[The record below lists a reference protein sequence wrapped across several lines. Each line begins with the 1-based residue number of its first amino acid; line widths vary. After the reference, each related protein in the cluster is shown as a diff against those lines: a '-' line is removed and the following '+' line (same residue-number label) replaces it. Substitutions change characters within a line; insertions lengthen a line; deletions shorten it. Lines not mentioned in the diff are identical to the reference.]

1 MTLDTC
7 KTCVLDSTS
16 THFKLSEDGECNY
29 CKAFRIRAQ
38 NSIWRP
44 LELRTRLFEAKV
56 KEIKSDGENKKYDCI
71 IGLSGGVDSTYIA
84 YLVQKHN
91 LRALAVHFDNGWN
104 SELAVKNIE
113 NIISKTKFDLYT
125 YVVNWE
131 EFKDLQRAYLKAGV
145 VDIEVLSDHMIV
157 ASLYKLANKHNVKYI
172 IGGTNTATEG
182 IMPHDWVYNKSDL
195 TNILDI
201 HSKFGLKKLKTY
213 PKNGFYQRL
222 YYKEIKSIEFVELLD
237 LVDYNKSEVKTFIGD
252 YFDWK
257 DYGGKHYESIWT
269 KFYQGY
275 ILPKKFNIDKRKAHL
290 SNLILTGEIKKE
302 EALEELKKSPIPIV
316 EEKEL
321 IEYVCRKLDL
331 SIDEFNRVISEKPVS
346 HTYYKTEYD
355 VKFYRWFLKV
365 VNFFLWRVSKKLIKV

>member
-1 MTLDTC
+1 MSILSC

-16 THFKLSEDGECNY
+16 SHFRLTEDGECNY
-29 CKAFRIRAQ
+29 CKAFRIKAE

-44 LELRTRLFEAKV
+44 LELRTSLFDEKIEKIK
-56 KEIKSDGENKKYDCI
+56 KEGENRKYDCI

-84 YLVQKHN
+84 YLVKKHN

-145 VDIEVLSDHMIV
+145 IDIEVLSDHMIV
-157 ASLYKLANKHNVKYI
+157 ASLYKLANKYNVKYI
-172 IGGTNTATEG
+172 VGGTNTATEG
-182 IMPHDWVYNKSDL
+182 IMPHDWIYNKSDL

-201 HSKFGLKKLKTY
+201 HSKFGQIKLKTY

-222 YYKEIKSIEFVELLD
+222 YYKEIKAIEFVELLD
-237 LVDYNKSEVKTFIGD
+237 LIDYNKSQVKSFISE
-252 YFDWK
+252 YFEWK

-275 ILPKKFNIDKRKAHL
+275 ILPKKFNVDKRKAHL
-290 SNLILTGEIKKE
+290 SNLILTGEIKRQ
-302 EALEELKKSPIPIV
+302 EAVMELVKSPIPV
-316 EEKEL
+316 DEEKEL

-331 SIDEFNRVISEKPVS
+331 SIEEFNDIISKKPVS
-346 HTYYKTEYD
+346 HTFYKTENDIKIY
-355 VKFYRWFLKV
+355 KWLLKV
-365 VNFFLWRVSKKLIKV
+365 INFFLWRITRKLIKV

>member
-1 MTLDTC
+1 MSTTAC
-7 KTCVLDSTS
+7 KTCVLDNTS
-16 THFKLSEDGECNY
+16 THFKLSDDGECNY
-29 CKAFRIRAQ
+29 CKAFRVRAT

-44 LELRTRLFEAKV
+44 LELRTDLFNEKIA
-56 KEIKSDGENKKYDCI
+56 EIKSNGKNKKYDCI

-84 YLVQKHN
+84 YLVKKFG
-91 LRALAVHFDNGWN
+91 LRVLAVHFDNGWN

-113 NIISKTKFDLYT
+113 NIITKTGFDLYT

-131 EFKDLQRAYLKAGV
+131 EFKDLQNAYLKAGV
-145 VDIEVLSDHMIV
+145 IDIEVLSDHMIV

-201 HSKFGLKKLKTY
+201 HSKFGKHKLKTY

-222 YYKEIKSIEFVELLD
+222 YYREYKGIEFVELLD
-237 LVDYNKSEVKTFIGD
+237 LIDYNKKEVKEFIKN
-252 YFDWK
+252 YFEWK
-257 DYGGKHYESIWT
+257 DYGGKHYESTWT

-275 ILPKKFNIDKRKAHL
+275 ILPKKFNIDKRKTHL
-290 SNLILTGEIKKE
+290 SNLILTGEITKN
-302 EALEELKKSPIPIV
+302 EALNELNNPSIPFD

-321 IEYVCRKLDL
+321 IEYVCRKLNL
-331 SIDEFNRVISEKPVS
+331 SIDEFNKIITEKPVP
-346 HTYYKTEYD
+346 HTFYKTEKD
-355 VKFYRWFLKV
+355 VLFYKLFLKV
-365 VNFFLWRVSKKLIKV
+365 VNFILWRVKRKLINI